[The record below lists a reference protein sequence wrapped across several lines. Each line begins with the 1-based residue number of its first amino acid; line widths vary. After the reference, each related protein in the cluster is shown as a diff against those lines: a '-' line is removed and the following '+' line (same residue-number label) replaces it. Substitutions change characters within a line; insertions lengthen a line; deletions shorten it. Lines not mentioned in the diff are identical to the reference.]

1 MKWSISIYIY
11 IYICQFTGRLVNSPL
26 IRIGMS
32 KPAPTLTIITHSPP
46 NKHMVWF
53 FNLAQHCNHHPTISI
68 LFGGGIILGLS
79 GLPNCINLLI
89 IVNHK
94 PHQHQ
99 KMQTLQFG
107 TLLGLP
113 TGNHFLLLPQTVYS
127 TNQPTQPNPTQPT
140 TNIFLAPSGTVKK
153 NSTQPNCRLIAILE
167 PRDAESH
174 PKKIQKVCY
183 DPRF

>member
-1 MKWSISIYIY
+1 MFPSPSNWLLQEIHGKKTEAPWNDRYLSIYIY
-11 IYICQFTGRLVNSPL
+11 IYLPIHWAVGKQPIDTHWYVQTGTNLNNN
-26 IRIGMS
+26 
-32 KPAPTLTIITHSPP
+32 THSPP

-68 LFGGGIILGLS
+68 LFGGGIILGLP

-127 TNQPTQPNPTQPT
+127 TNQPTQPNP
-140 TNIFLAPSGTVKK
+140 I
-153 NSTQPNCRLIAILE
+153 QPNQ
-167 PRDAESH
+167 PRT
-174 PKKIQKVCY
+174 Y
-183 DPRF
+183 F